1 MADVFDGFLELVPN
15 QATMR
20 VRIMGETQD
29 SKQNTGD
36 APKGIQINSFTFGN
50 ASAIAA
56 AQADRDAAKK
66 ESDEEDDDDD
76 KKKPDAGKKKPPAG
90 EKTGKKDQ
98 DYRFQI
104 TKQLEAS
111 SPHLLTAFFSNS
123 NKEKRAEHNSF
134 SEAKLSVR
142 KPGGK
147 DNRPNTYLVISFGN
161 VSVVGY
167 KMETQGSDP
176 PTETVDFS
184 FLTCEMRYK
193 AQLADGTLDR
203 ANIKGWD
210 FGSKKEKTA

>member
-1 MADVFDGFLELVPN
+1 MADAFDGFLELVPN

-29 SKQNTGD
+29 SKQNAGE

-56 AQADRDAAKK
+56 AQAERDAAKDK
-66 ESDEEDDDDD
+66 DEEDAEDA
-76 KKKPDAGKKKPPAG
+76 KKASDSSQKKPPAG

-147 DNRPNTYLVISFGN
+147 DNRPATYLVISFGN

-210 FGSKKEKTA
+210 FGTKKEKTA